1 MAKIPDT
8 SNLGAEIKQKHYE
21 HFQKYLDSLPE
32 GDSYTVVL
40 MISSL
45 LKGCPWF
52 VIKDN
57 TPEFMQNIEILKTSS
72 KTEKYELANGALFIG
87 DFKTFLNSS
96 AKALPYIF
104 SQQMVDGA
112 IEHRKNSIANFVN
125 FLKSYGNS
133 TEPVTIGIL
142 STNTADNIIV
152 DGTMYKS
159 YAVDLL
165 SVLKQL
171 SIFKF
176 KVVVKG
182 VKYDPEKFL
191 SNKKNYIEYL
201 KTCEIPRSGKGVLIQ
216 ISR

>member
-8 SNLGAEIKQKHYE
+8 SLLSEDMKQKHYE
-21 HFQKYLDSLPE
+21 HFQKYLESLSE
-32 GDSYTVVL
+32 GDAHTVVL
-40 MISSL
+40 MTRSL
-45 LKGCPWF
+45 LNGCPWF
-52 VIKDN
+52 VLKDN
-57 TPEFMQNIEILKTSS
+57 TPEFMQNIEILKTTTR
-72 KTEKYELANGALFIG
+72 TEKYELANGALFIG
-87 DFKTFLNSS
+87 DFKTFLSSS

-104 SQQMVDGA
+104 SQKMVDAA

-142 STNTADNIIV
+142 STNSVDNIII

-159 YAVDLL
+159 YAVDLV

-191 SNKKNYIEYL
+191 TNKKNYIEYL
-201 KTCEIPRSGKGVLIQ
+201 KTCEISKSGKGVMIQ